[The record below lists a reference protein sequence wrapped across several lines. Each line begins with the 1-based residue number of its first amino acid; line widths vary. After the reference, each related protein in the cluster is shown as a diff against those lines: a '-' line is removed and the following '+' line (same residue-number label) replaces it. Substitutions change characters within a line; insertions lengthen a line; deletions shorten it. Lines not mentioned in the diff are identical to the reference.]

1 MTMIDERSIEQESKA
16 ADIEARHGLKVRA
29 QNLEMYVLCPNCSKM
44 YDVMEN
50 LPRECVR
57 CECPMDSKRSV
68 AFIDAQAAG
77 ESWTAPQVGRPR
89 KSVDGDE
96 DDEGN

>member
-1 MTMIDERSIEQESKA
+1 MTMIDERSIEQETRA

-50 LPRECVR
+50 LPRECLR
-57 CECPMDSKRSV
+57 CECPMDSKRAV
-68 AFIDAQAAG
+68 AFSDAQAAG

-89 KSVDGDE
+89 KSMGGDE